1 MAFEYIGNAETI
13 ARQLLPWG
21 IGLLGFGIG
30 LLIFSQIKD
39 KALAYNI
46 ASFALI
52 AAGAY
57 MLFQAKTLNQSS
69 DDWHITANQQQIDW
83 RSPDERIDQSFS
95 IGLQDIAYIDKAATP
110 SATDSR
116 PVYRLLS
123 CNSSPA
129 RGWKSKPQ
137 RNTENRWKSAIGNI
151 EYHFVKNNPN
161 QIQSSILTWYV
172 GISFIYSLGLAD

>member
-69 DDWHITANQQQIDW
+69 DDWHITANLQQIDW

-116 PVYRLLS
+116 PVYRLIGLDESVIKLS
-123 CNSSPA
+123 RISGIDLDAFVQFLTSQGVEIKA
-129 RGWKSKPQ
+129 TEKYRKPVEE
-137 RNTENRWKSAIGNI
+137 RNR
-151 EYHFVKNNPN
+151 
-161 QIQSSILTWYV
+161 
-172 GISFIYSLGLAD
+172 

>member
-116 PVYRLLS
+116 PVYRLIGLDESVIKLS
-123 CNSSPA
+123 RISGIDLDAFVQFLTSQGVEIKA
-129 RGWKSKPQ
+129 TEKYRKPVEE
-137 RNTENRWKSAIGNI
+137 RNR
-151 EYHFVKNNPN
+151 
-161 QIQSSILTWYV
+161 
-172 GISFIYSLGLAD
+172 